1 MAKIVQLKWN
11 GVDAYPQTTT
21 DAVAVVIPISGNTE
35 NTDNN
40 GKE

>member
-21 DAVAVVIPISGNTE
+21 DAIAVVMPISGNTE
-35 NTDNN
+35 NTNN
-40 GKE
+40 TNKE